1 MNTSESQHLQTRRRA
16 LTSLPLPQLNEE
28 NSCLGME
35 LEDNESYHDLPPS
48 PRHRYLS
55 PDVSVST
62 KRKLNTT
69 CTTNFNST
77 HKFLLSNQKSTEKLH
92 DDLYF
97 DNALEKSTSLE
108 LCAPLATHE
117 ITEKFRGKMM
127 DWMIE
132 VLKIYQQKEATI
144 FKSFFIL
151 DCFLAR
157 HQGPIK
163 SSELHLIG
171 TCCMFIASK
180 QEEVAPIRLNVLY
193 EEVCKAKFSK
203 EEIIETELRILRVIN
218 FQTHQPTL
226 YDLCR
231 LGLRLLDLEDREISL
246 FIENISLLIS
256 KMSLFSIDIIGKLT
270 YSQIA
275 ACALILSLKL
285 VENLKTYFSSD
296 VCVI

>member
-1 MNTSESQHLQTRRRA
+1 MNTSDSQYKETRRRA

-35 LEDNESYHDLPPS
+35 LEDNESYHDLPQS
-48 PRHRYLS
+48 PRQKYLS
-55 PDVSVST
+55 PDASVSS

-69 CTTNFNST
+69 CTTTFHSI
-77 HKFLLSNQKSTEKLH
+77 HKFLLTSHKNSLQIH

-97 DNALEKSTSLE
+97 ENALDKSSSFQLHT
-108 LCAPLATHE
+108 PLATHE

-157 HQGPIK
+157 HSGPIK
-163 SSELHLIG
+163 SAELHLIG

-180 QEEVAPIRLNVLY
+180 QEEVAPLRLNVVF
-193 EEVCKAKFSK
+193 EDVCKSKFSK
-203 EEIIETELRILRVIN
+203 EDIIETELRILRTIN
-218 FQTHQPTL
+218 FQTQLPTL
-226 YDLCR
+226 FDLCR

-256 KMSLFSIDIIGKLT
+256 KMSLFSTDIVAKFT

-275 ACALILSLKL
+275 ASALILSLKL

>member
-1 MNTSESQHLQTRRRA
+1 MNTSESQQQQTRRRA

-28 NSCLGME
+28 NSCFGME
-35 LEDNESYHDLPPS
+35 LEDDESYHDLPQS
-48 PRHRYLS
+48 PRPKYLS
-55 PDVSVST
+55 PDASVCS

-69 CTTNFNST
+69 CTTNYHST
-77 HKFLLSNQKSTEKLH
+77 HKFLLSNKKSTEKLH
-92 DDLYF
+92 DDFYF
-97 DNALEKSTSLE
+97 DSALEKSIGFE
-108 LCAPLATHE
+108 LRTPLATHE

-157 HQGPIK
+157 NLSPIK

-180 QEEVAPIRLNVLY
+180 QEEVAPIRLNVIY

-203 EEIIETELRILRVIN
+203 EEIVETELRILAIIN

-226 YDLCR
+226 FDLCR
-231 LGLRLLDLEDREISL
+231 LGLRLLELEDREISL
-246 FIENISLLIS
+246 FIENISILIS
-256 KMSLFSIDIIGKLT
+256 KMSLFSTDIIRKLT

-296 VCVI
+296 VCVN